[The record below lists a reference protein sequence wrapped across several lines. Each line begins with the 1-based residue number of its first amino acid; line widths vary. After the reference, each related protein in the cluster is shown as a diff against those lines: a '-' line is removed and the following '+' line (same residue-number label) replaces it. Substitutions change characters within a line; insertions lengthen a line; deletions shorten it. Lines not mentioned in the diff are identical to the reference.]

1 MEHIGLV
8 GLPNSGKT
16 SLFNALTGRSAPVA
30 PHPFTTTETSVGIA
44 VLPDHRLDALAEM
57 SKSRKVVRA
66 GVEMVDIAGLVAGSS
81 TGEGLGNRF
90 LGGIRE
96 VDALLLVVRAF
107 EDPEVPGDP
116 DPLASLQTLEL
127 ELVLAD
133 VASVESQIDRKRKA
147 ARADRRASWR
157 RSEAMEARSEVL
169 EQGHPAL
176 PVDRQLDQQRRAEA
190 LRRGQFFLTDKPVL
204 AVVNIGEDQLDR
216 GRRLDKACR
225 RRARRARRGARRVR
239 PARSRGSSALRRR
252 ARRDVRRPRTRR
264 RRTCPGCALGV
275 PPARSADVPHHRGQG
290 VAGLELPRRSRPRLS
305 AQG

>member
-1 MEHIGLV
+1 MERLGLV

-44 VLPDHRLDALAEM
+44 VLPDHRLDALASM

-107 EDPEVPGDP
+107 EDPEVPGAA
-116 DPLASLQTLEL
+116 DPLGSLQTL

-147 ARADRRASWR
+147 ARSDRSLGPEV
-157 RSEAMEARSEVL
+157 EAMEAAHKVL
-169 EQGHPAL
+169 EQG
-176 PVDRQLDQQRRAEA
+176 
-190 LRRGQFFLTDKPVL
+190 
-204 AVVNIGEDQLDR
+204 
-216 GRRLDKACR
+216 
-225 RRARRARRGARRVR
+225 
-239 PARSRGSSALRRR
+239 
-252 ARRDVRRPRTRR
+252 
-264 RRTCPGCALGV
+264 V
-275 PPARSADVPHHRGQG
+275 P
-290 VAGLELPRRSRPRLS
+290 LY
-305 AQG
+305 